1 MNDNEIVDLYFE
13 RSEQA
18 IDATQE
24 KYSWYCTSIAYRI
37 LASIEDSQESVND
50 TWLQAWNSIPPKKPK
65 NLQAFLGKITRN
77 IALNRVRA
85 ESRQKRGGD
94 TVTFAL
100 SELEDCVT
108 NGTTPE
114 DALIH
119 QQTVEAI
126 NGFLKTLPQEKRVAF
141 VLRYWYLY
149 SAKEIALKMGL
160 RENTVNSILFRLRKQ
175 LKTHL
180 EQEGILL

>member
-24 KYSWYCTSIAYRI
+24 KYGWFCTSIAYRI
-37 LASIEDSQESVND
+37 LASIEDSQEAVND
-50 TWLQAWNSIPPKKPK
+50 TWLQAWNAIPPTKPK
-65 NLQAFLGKITRN
+65 NLQAFLGKITRD
-77 IALNRVRA
+77 IAIGRLRMK
-85 ESRQKRGGD
+85 SRKKRGGN
-94 TVTFAL
+94 TIVLAL

-114 DALIH
+114 DALIC
-119 QQTVEAI
+119 QQIVEAI
-126 NGFLKTLPQEKRVAF
+126 NSFLKTLPREKRVAF

-180 EQEGILL
+180 EQEGIIL

>member
-1 MNDNEIVDLYFE
+1 MGDDEILDLYFK

-24 KYSWYCTSIAYRI
+24 KYNWYCTSIAYRI
-37 LASIEDSQESVND
+37 LASIEDSQETVND
-50 TWLQAWNSIPPKKPK
+50 TWLRAWELIPPARPG

-77 IALNRVRA
+77 IALNRLRHETA
-85 ESRQKRGGD
+85 QKRGGSAYIL
-94 TVTFAL
+94 AL

-114 DALIH
+114 DALLR
-119 QQTVEAI
+119 QQTVAAI
-126 NGFLKTLPQEKRVAF
+126 NRFLKGLPKERRVVF

-149 SAKEIALKMGL
+149 STKEIAFKMGL
-160 RENTVNSILFRLRKQ
+160 RENTVSSMLFRLRKQ

-180 EQEGILL
+180 EQEGIVL